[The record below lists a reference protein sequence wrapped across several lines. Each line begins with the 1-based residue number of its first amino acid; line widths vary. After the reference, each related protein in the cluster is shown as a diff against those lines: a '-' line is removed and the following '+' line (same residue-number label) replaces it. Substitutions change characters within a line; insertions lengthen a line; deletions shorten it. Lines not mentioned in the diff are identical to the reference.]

1 MTQRLPLQGDTHWLS
16 HGLEENAGVSQDVT
30 PKGLA
35 VAREGYSVKKYK
47 RLLKVCSSHV
57 KQISSL
63 REHLTAEQF
72 SQHQKKPSRGS
83 CGEPSSQNV

>member
-16 HGLEENAGVSQDVT
+16 RGLEENASVSQDVA

-35 VAREGYSVKKYK
+35 VAREGCSVDKYK

-57 KQISSL
+57 EQISPL
-63 REHLTAEQF
+63 REYLTAEQF
-72 SQHQKKPSRGS
+72 SPHQKKPWTGS